1 MLNRSKL
8 WAATLLLGVFA
19 AGIAIGGPTWS
30 AFNDGRSDNERS
42 RRSDTSDSKNHGRR
56 SYSERLQE
64 ELGLTPEQRAAA
76 DSILDRQQAEMR
88 EAWRVLRT
96 QIDTLRQHISTE
108 IMEMLDEEQ
117 QEKYSE
123 MLERSRRRGDRER
136 APGESGNHE

>member
-8 WAATLLLGVFA
+8 WAVTLLLGVFA

-30 AFNDGRSDNERS
+30 AFNDGRPDEERS
-42 RRSDTSDSKNHGRR
+42 RRSNSSDSRNRGHK

-64 ELGLTPEQRAAA
+64 DLGLTPEQRAAT

-88 EAWRVLRT
+88 AAWREMRA

-108 IMEMLDEEQ
+108 IMEVLNEEQ
-117 QEKYSE
+117 QEKYAE
-123 MLERSRRRGDRER
+123 MLARSRRRGDRER
-136 APGESGNHE
+136 APGENRDHE